1 VELAAGSDVVSSV
14 VELCVGVACLLAA
27 AATLRR
33 PGTRVWAG
41 IFLVAGLAAA
51 VHAVVTLL

>member
-14 VELCVGVACLLAA
+14 VELCVGMACLLAV
-27 AATLRR
+27 AATWRR
-33 PGTRVWAG
+33 PGLRVWAG

-51 VHAVVTLL
+51 GHAMVALL